1 MRIMNQVFGIGLL
14 ALVACGGEAPA
25 PAKKAEAPAKEA
37 PAAEK
42 EEVHRMAEANK
53 AFAHFRW

>member
-42 EEVHRMAEANK
+42 EEAAPAKEEVKEEVVQK
-53 AFAHFRW
+53 D